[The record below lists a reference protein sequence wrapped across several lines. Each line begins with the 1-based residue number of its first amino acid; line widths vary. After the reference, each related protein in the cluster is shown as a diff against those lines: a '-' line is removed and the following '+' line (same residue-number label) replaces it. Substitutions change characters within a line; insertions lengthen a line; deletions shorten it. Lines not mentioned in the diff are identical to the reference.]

1 MRAKE
6 EGDLLSGI
14 EGPSGFPD
22 NPLGWQPAPAAAL
35 WYIVAI
41 AFSCI
46 CVAGRGTAG
55 DSEGCGSIPMDAA
68 ATIVGTTTW
77 GTTLGVLL
85 ARRKVPVTLLARTTA
100 EAETLNAHRENR
112 RFLPGIPFPDGL
124 RVEGDP
130 EQALAQA
137 ALVIFAVP
145 SEHFRRNVGWV
156 AGFLPSGATVVSASK
171 GLELPGGQRM
181 SQILEEELPPPL
193 HPGICVLSGPNL
205 AREIAQQK
213 PAATVVAG
221 REPGRAAL
229 AQEMLLSPSFR
240 VYTSDDVVGVELGG
254 TLKNI
259 IALGAGIADGL
270 ELGQNS
276 KSTLITRG
284 LTEMARLGLAAGAQ
298 YQTFAGLAGLGDLV
312 ATCYSQLSRNRY
324 AGEQLARGRSWPEI
338 RESMQNV
345 VEGVNTTGAALAMA
359 ERLNVEMPI
368 ARVTYR
374 ILFEELPPRE
384 AISELMGR
392 PPHAEW

>member
-1 MRAKE
+1 MGRQ
-6 EGDLLSGI
+6 S
-14 EGPSGFPD
+14 
-22 NPLGWQPAPAAAL
+22 APVAAL

-41 AFSCI
+41 AFSAADPRI
-46 CVAGRGTAG
+46 AGG
-55 DSEGCGSIPMDAA
+55 SEEYGGILMDAT

-85 ARRKVPVTLLARTTA
+85 ARRSVPVTLLARTAA
-100 EAETLNAHRENR
+100 EAEGLNAHRENR
-112 RFLPGIPFPDGL
+112 RFLPGIPFPDCL
-124 RVEGDP
+124 RVEDDP
-130 EQALAQA
+130 EPALGRAK
-137 ALVIFAVP
+137 LVIFAVP
-145 SEHFRRNVGWV
+145 SEHFRRNVRQV
-156 AGFLPSGATVVSASK
+156 AAFLPPRATVVSASK
-171 GLELPGGQRM
+171 GLELPGGRRM
-181 SQILEEELPPPL
+181 SQILAEELPPAL
-193 HPGICVLSGPNL
+193 RSGICVLSGPNL
-205 AREIAQQK
+205 AREIAQEK

-221 REPGRAAL
+221 GEPARAAL
-229 AQEMLLSPSFR
+229 VQEMLLSPSFR

-276 KSTLITRG
+276 KSTLISRG
-284 LTEMARLGLAAGAQ
+284 LAEMSRLGMAAGAQ

-324 AGEQLARGRSWPEI
+324 AGEQLARGRAWPEI

-374 ILFEELPPRE
+374 ILFEDLPPRE
-384 AISELMGR
+384 AIAELMGR